1 MNVDTGAFR
10 ALIGR
15 LGDLEAEVAGLRYAL
30 TGSDGEAR
38 TALLELG
45 RAVGH
50 QEAMAEQAARRR
62 DRRPRP
68 RYLQV
73 MPGGG

>member
-10 ALIGR
+10 ALTGR
-15 LGDLEAEVAGLRYAL
+15 LGDLEAEVAGLRHML
-30 TGSDGEAR
+30 TGGNKAVLGN
-38 TALLELG
+38 LLELG